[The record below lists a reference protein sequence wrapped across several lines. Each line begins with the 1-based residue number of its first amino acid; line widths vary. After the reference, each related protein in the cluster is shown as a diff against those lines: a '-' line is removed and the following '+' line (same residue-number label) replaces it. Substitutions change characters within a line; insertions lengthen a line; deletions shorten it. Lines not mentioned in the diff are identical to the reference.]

1 MTFVAAESAHS
12 STSRVPSIVV
22 LGADALLAALP
33 ATPVQLAH
41 ACMLAGYQSVVPA
54 TWGDELIAA
63 ASLRALGRF
72 GGLPAVQCSC
82 PFVAHR
88 LLAAGTDLRP
98 FLVSLVAPPVA
109 VARYLRAAHAPAKL
123 RITFVGRC
131 PGAAEES
138 IDARLTPEELLAML
152 ADRGISLD
160 NQPRVFDSVLPPD
173 RRRYRSQPGGLP
185 TYEMLWAAEDAGNG
199 SKRTLV
205 ELHGEELSLE
215 LAQHLLAG
223 KATLLDVAGRLG
235 CLCSGAAP
243 GVDPTSARARVT
255 AIEPPRAI
263 SPVIDER
270 VVVDLEVPLPA
281 SPRNPIDVIA
291 PPSGARAGNA
301 EGPMASSAFPSS
313 NGDALSSGEERYE
326 AMRDHVT
333 PEATHTQ
340 SSGPRRP
347 LPLRGIARPTVVP
360 TARDASGRQLPRTY
374 VARRRSPARGV
385 RAISTDPVPDGQ
397 RAPESVPSGGAV
409 TETNGHSAM
418 DIAHADPREQA
429 ALSPEPTTLTSEQ
442 LPEQEAFV
450 PAMASAPREPVG
462 ESEGLRAPVSGFGA
476 AVAPTMATTTSEPS
490 LEMPLG
496 RSSTTPEEPS
506 ESARYRERAV
516 QLPVTPRSD
525 ASKREAAVATS
536 PRTDGRP
543 LAQLLVFA
551 LLIATI
557 VLVSAAVGLVVGRW
571 MAQR

>member
-12 STSRVPSIVV
+12 STSRVPSIAV

-54 TWGDELIAA
+54 SWGDELIAA

-72 GGLPAVQCSC
+72 SGLPAIQCSC

-109 VARYLRAAHAPAKL
+109 VARYLRAANTPAKL

-152 ADRGISLD
+152 ADRGISLE

-173 RRRYRSQPGGLP
+173 RRRYRSQPGGVP
-185 TYEMLWAAEDAGNG
+185 TPEMLWTAEEASNG
-199 SKRTLV
+199 DKRTLL

-223 KATLLDVAGRLG
+223 KSTLLDVAGQLG

-243 GVDPTSARARVT
+243 GTDATIARARVT
-255 AIEPPRAI
+255 AIEPPRALG
-263 SPVIDER
+263 PVIDER
-270 VVVDLEVPLPA
+270 VVVDLELPLPA
-281 SPRNPIDVIA
+281 SPRSAIDVIA
-291 PPSGARAGNA
+291 PPTGVRAGNTESPLA
-301 EGPMASSAFPSS
+301 GSSLTSS
-313 NGDALSSGEERYE
+313 NGDALGSGEDRYE
-326 AMRDHVT
+326 PMRDYT
-333 PEATHTQ
+333 PPEPSA
-340 SSGPRRP
+340 SRRP

-374 VARRRSPARGV
+374 VARRRSPSRGI
-385 RAISTDPVPDGQ
+385 RAVPADPASDGSQ
-397 RAPESVPSGGAV
+397 APESTSSGVPV
-409 TETNGHSAM
+409 TETTTPAAI
-418 DIAHADPREQA
+418 DIAPDDPGAKA
-429 ALSPEPTTLTSEQ
+429 AVNPPMPTTVMGDQPPENASIAPALGAPRGSDGDNAQ
-442 LPEQEAFV
+442 LRVPISGFGGVGA
-450 PAMASAPREPVG
+450 PAMA
-462 ESEGLRAPVSGFGA
+462 
-476 AVAPTMATTTSEPS
+476 TTSGGETH
-490 LEMPLG
+490 EMPLG
-496 RSSTTPEEPS
+496 RTTTTPEEPS
-506 ESARYRERAV
+506 EAARYRERAV

-525 ASKREAAVATS
+525 ASKHEAPAATS
-536 PRTDGRP
+536 TRTADRP

>member
-12 STSRVPSIVV
+12 STTRVPSIAV

-33 ATPVQLAH
+33 ATSVQLAH

-54 TWGDELIAA
+54 SWGDELIAA

-72 GGLPAVQCSC
+72 GGMPAVQCSC

-152 ADRGISLD
+152 ADRGISLE

-185 TYEMLWAAEDAGNG
+185 TSEMLWAPDDGANG
-199 SKRTLV
+199 GKRTLV

-243 GVDPTSARARVT
+243 GVDATSARARVT
-255 AIEPPRAI
+255 AIEPPRALG
-263 SPVIDER
+263 PVIDER
-270 VVVDLEVPLPA
+270 VVVDLELPLPA
-281 SPRNPIDVIA
+281 SPRSAIDVIA
-291 PPSGARAGNA
+291 PSTGARAGNS
-301 EGPMASSAFPSS
+301 ENPLPGSALSSS
-313 NGDALSSGEERYE
+313 NGDALGSGEDRYDP
-326 AMRDHVT
+326 ARDYAP
-333 PEATHTQ
+333 PEAGPAQ
-340 SSGPRRP
+340 SIAARRQ
-347 LPLRGIARPTVVP
+347 LPLRSIARPTAVP

-374 VARRRSPARGV
+374 VARRRSPSRGI
-385 RAISTDPVPDGQ
+385 RAVSADAPPDVLPTPDDTSSGVAGTEMMAPTAIDMGHDDP
-397 RAPESVPSGGAV
+397 
-409 TETNGHSAM
+409 SAK
-418 DIAHADPREQA
+418 ASA
-429 ALSPEPTTLTSEQ
+429 SPEMPTTPRSEQ
-442 LPEQEAFV
+442 
-450 PAMASAPREPVG
+450 PAEKAPIAEPADAPRGPVG
-462 ESEGLRAPVSGFGA
+462 DDAPLRVPMSGFGSA
-476 AVAPTMATTTSEPS
+476 GVPAVTANGGETH
-490 LEMPLG
+490 EMPLG
-496 RSSTTPEEPS
+496 RTTTTPEESS
-506 ESARYRERAV
+506 EGARYRERAV
-516 QLPVTPRSD
+516 ELPVTRRSD
-525 ASKREAAVATS
+525 ASKREAAVAT
-536 PRTDGRP
+536 PVPTTDRP

>member
-12 STSRVPSIVV
+12 TTRVPSIAV

-54 TWGDELIAA
+54 SWGDELIAA

-131 PGAAEES
+131 PGAAEQS

-152 ADRGISLD
+152 ADRGISLE

-185 TYEMLWAAEDAGNG
+185 TPEMLWATEHPGNG

-205 ELHGEELSLE
+205 ELHGEELSLD

-235 CLCSGAAP
+235 CLCSGASP
-243 GVDPTSARARVT
+243 GTDPTGARARVT
-255 AIEPPRAI
+255 AIEPPRALG
-263 SPVIDER
+263 PVIDER
-270 VVVDLEVPLPA
+270 VVVDLELPLPA
-281 SPRNPIDVIA
+281 SPRSAIDVIA
-291 PPSGARAGNA
+291 PPTGARPGNSESPSAGTTL
-301 EGPMASSAFPSS
+301 SSS
-313 NGDALSSGEERYE
+313 NGDAVGSAEDRYE
-326 AMRDHVT
+326 PTRDLGP
-333 PEATHTQ
+333 PETSHAQ
-340 SSGPRRP
+340 SSASRRQ
-347 LPLRGIARPTVVP
+347 LPLRGIARSTVVP

-374 VARRRSPARGV
+374 VARRRSPSRGI
-385 RAISTDPVPDGQ
+385 RAIS
-397 RAPESVPSGGAV
+397 
-409 TETNGHSAM
+409 
-418 DIAHADPREQA
+418 ADPPSDVSPA
-429 ALSPEPTTLTSEQ
+429 SGNSPGTTVIPEPP
-442 LPEQEAFV
+442 PEKATIA
-450 PAMASAPREPVG
+450 AMADTSRGSAADDTQVRVPIGGFGSAGMPVVATANDG
-462 ESEGLRAPVSGFGA
+462 ETHDTPLIRPNTTPDESSEG
-476 AVAPTMATTTSEPS
+476 
-490 LEMPLG
+490 
-496 RSSTTPEEPS
+496 
-506 ESARYRERAV
+506 ARYRERAV
-516 QLPVTPRSD
+516 ELPVTRRSD

-536 PRTDGRP
+536 PRATDRP